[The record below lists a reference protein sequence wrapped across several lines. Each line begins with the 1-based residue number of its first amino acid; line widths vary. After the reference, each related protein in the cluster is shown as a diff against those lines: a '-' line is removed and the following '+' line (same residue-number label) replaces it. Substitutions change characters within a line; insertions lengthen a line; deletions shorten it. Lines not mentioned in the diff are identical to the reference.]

1 MIDLGKQ
8 TTRSLNL
15 TNSAGVAVD
24 ADSTPTWAVTLPG
37 LTAGISP
44 SVQHGTAGEYYVAY
58 PTVATGLHRDVWTA
72 IVAGQ
77 TVTVRD
83 VFTVEDAT
91 APAMVSVAEA
101 LAHLKANSLITSAPD
116 LEYLRWLCLVASE
129 AVESDLGA
137 TIVPTVVTETYSGCR
152 RWDLPLRSVPVISI
166 TTVVENGITLTTN
179 DYFLDPDG
187 WILCRGTTLAQR
199 PWMYGRANI
208 VVTEVAGYTN
218 PPRVARKV
226 CLNGIQR
233 MWQGSQQMPH
243 PSLDD
248 IGAEIVAATGVLTP
262 LELAAYRSLTPA
274 AIA

>member
-1 MIDLGKQ
+1 MIDLGEQ

-15 TNSAGVAVD
+15 TSSAGVAVD

-44 SVQHGTAGEYYVAY
+44 SVQHGVTGEYYVAY
-58 PTVATGLHRDVWTA
+58 PTVATGLHRDLWTA
-72 IVAGQ
+72 VVAGQ

-83 VFTVEDAT
+83 SFTVEDGT

-101 LAHLKANSLITSAPD
+101 LAHLKANSLITTPPD

-129 AVESDLGA
+129 AVEGDLGA
-137 TIVPTVVTETYSGCR
+137 TIVPTVVTETYSGT
-152 RWDLPLRSVPVISI
+152 WLEFPLKSTPVISI
-166 TTVVENGITLTTN
+166 TTVIENSITLTAA

-187 WILCRGTTLAQR
+187 WILCRGTTLAPR
-199 PWMYGRANI
+199 PWLRGRANI
-208 VVTEVAGYTN
+208 VVTYVAGYAN
-218 PPRVARKV
+218 PPRIARKV

-233 MWQGSQQMPH
+233 MWTGSQQMPH

-248 IGAEIVAATGVLTP
+248 VGAEIVASTGVLTP